1 MADLRNGAFNNTM
14 SFELKTNTDGE
25 TTTRII
31 KGAYVI
37 VDNGYLKWSTTVP
50 PIKHSCQRSEI
61 RFSQW
66 LESLRKDVE
75 CTFGILKGRWR
86 VLKSG
91 IRVHN
96 TEAADNIWFTC
107 CALHNLLLDVDGL
120 SVGWDSGVPS
130 SWEGEIGNFEPDA
143 IPAAIRR
150 LISPDVIRTYDQSSV
165 GYRTGT
171 STGDG
176 VRNDGNNGDDG
187 QQCNQMIITD
197 GEEVPVNQLS
207 LHQFRAMLIEHF
219 NICFHENRITWP
231 NRLAS
236 KAPPRHVPNCY

>member
-1 MADLRNGAFNNTM
+1 
-14 SFELKTNTDGE
+14 
-25 TTTRII
+25 
-31 KGAYVI
+31 
-37 VDNGYLKWSTTVP
+37 
-50 PIKHSCQRSEI
+50 
-61 RFSQW
+61 
-66 LESLRKDVE
+66 
-75 CTFGILKGRWR
+75 
-86 VLKSG
+86 
-91 IRVHN
+91 
-96 TEAADNIWFTC
+96 
-107 CALHNLLLDVDGL
+107 LDVDGL

-130 SWEGEIGNFEPDA
+130 SWEGEIGNFKPDA